1 MGFNGDNDFN
11 MISKSLNWFSLF
23 YILNFLQHAE
33 QNWVSLF
40 QFRKSSH
47 GVIPLLLFVIYCFEH
62 PELFAPFCAN
72 ALFLDQTMRQN
83 TLCINIK
90 WKKTHKFKIYS
101 RLGHQSLVWSI
112 KKCGTMHTWQNGDPR
127 DMVET
132 FFLHSWYKFQSQNRW
147 WCTFVEPVYFLAYTT
162 RNFGPFWPI

>member
-101 RLGHQSLVWSI
+101 RLGHQSLIWSL
-112 KKCGTMHTWQNGDPR
+112 KKCGTMHSWQNGDPR
-127 DMVET
+127 DMVEP
-132 FFLHSWYKFQSQNRW
+132 HNWR
-147 WCTFVEPVYFLAYTT
+147 WCTFLEPVYFSA
-162 RNFGPFWPI
+162 